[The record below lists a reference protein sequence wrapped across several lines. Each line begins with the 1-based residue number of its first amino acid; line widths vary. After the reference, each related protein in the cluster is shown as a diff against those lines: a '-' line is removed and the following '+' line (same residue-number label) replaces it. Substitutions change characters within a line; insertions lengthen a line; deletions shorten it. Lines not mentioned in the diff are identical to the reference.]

1 MRAIVLVI
9 VLILPLLAL
18 GDDLD
23 MPSSIQE
30 VKKQHE
36 ARFLDMPGV
45 VSVGMGLDP
54 NGNQAI
60 IVGGGFSGCGSNHR
74 THQGSMSQT
83 VKCWVCVRMQR
94 WDCRMIYLTTI

>member
-1 MRAIVLVI
+1 
-9 VLILPLLAL
+9 
-18 GDDLD
+18 

-36 ARFLDMPGV
+36 ARLLDMPGV

-60 IVGGGFSGCGSNHR
+60 IVGLDGPRPETKAKIPAMLEDFPVVVQIIG
-74 THQGSMSQT
+74 
-83 VKCWVCVRMQR
+83 
-94 WDCRMIYLTTI
+94 TIKAQ

>member
-1 MRAIVLVI
+1 
-9 VLILPLLAL
+9 
-18 GDDLD
+18 

-36 ARFLDMPGV
+36 ARLLDMPGV

-60 IVGGGFSGCGSNHR
+60 IVGLDGPRPETKAKIPAMLEDFAVVVQIIGPIEA
-74 THQGSMSQT
+74 Q
-83 VKCWVCVRMQR
+83 
-94 WDCRMIYLTTI
+94 

>member
-1 MRAIVLVI
+1 MIVSII
-9 VLILPLLAL
+9 VLIIPLLAL

-45 VSVGMGLDP
+45 VSVGIGLDP

-60 IVGGGFSGCGSNHR
+60 ILGLDGPRPETEAKIPAMLGAFPVVIQIIGPIKA
-74 THQGSMSQT
+74 Q
-83 VKCWVCVRMQR
+83 
-94 WDCRMIYLTTI
+94 